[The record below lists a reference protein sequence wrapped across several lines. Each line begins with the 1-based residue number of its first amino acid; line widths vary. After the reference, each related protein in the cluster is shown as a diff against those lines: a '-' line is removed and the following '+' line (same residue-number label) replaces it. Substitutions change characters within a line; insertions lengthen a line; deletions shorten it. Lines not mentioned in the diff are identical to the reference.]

1 MRGDRPEQIF
11 SQNRPKRFTPHAR
24 GSTQNRRNQPRVEK
38 VYPACAGI
46 DPGQDCVDDPGPRLP
61 RMRGDRPVF
70 RKLGQ
75 DQPGFTP
82 HARGSTPGAHAL
94 PGLSEVYPACAGIDL
109 YRLPYI

>member
-1 MRGDRPEQIF
+1 MRGDRPRNKGRGKIPLQ
-11 SQNRPKRFTPHAR
+11 FTPHAR
-24 GSTQNRRNQPRVEK
+24 GSTLVALYDPLTFW